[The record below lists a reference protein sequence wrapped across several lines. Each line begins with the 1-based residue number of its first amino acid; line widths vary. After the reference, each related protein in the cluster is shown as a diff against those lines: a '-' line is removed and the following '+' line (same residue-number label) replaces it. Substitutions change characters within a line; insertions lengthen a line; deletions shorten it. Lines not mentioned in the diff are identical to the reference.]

1 MTAQGQD
8 KLTKQDDGDMTM
20 STPTTK
26 VPILGGTPAW
36 AGDLE
41 ALMEAYRQA
50 GGDAEAL
57 RQANVATLVVNANQ
71 VLMAHEIEGVH
82 FEAEELAEGIKA
94 RIVVDPDTKVER
106 TVHLCFGML
115 PAEGRQ
121 EIIASYDI
129 GAGAEVEFLAHCT
142 FPNAIK
148 LQHVMD
154 ADIHVGAGAKMTYS
168 ETHYHG
174 QAGGVEV
181 LPQARV
187 TVDEGGRYTTNF
199 SLVQGR
205 VGRLEIDIDATVA
218 RRGLAEM
225 TTKVY
230 GHDDDDILV
239 REVLHLNGDEARGLT
254 KTRVAVRDTAH
265 SEVFTT
271 AEGNAP
277 GARGHMDCTEIV
289 RGQAE
294 ARNVPIV
301 IVRDDGARVTHEA
314 AIGTVSK
321 KELET
326 LMARGLNEEEA
337 VDTIIRGMLR

>member
-1 MTAQGQD
+1 
-8 KLTKQDDGDMTM
+8 M
-20 STPTTK
+20 STPTAAPT
-26 VPILGGTPAW
+26 LGSVPAW

-41 ALMEAYRQA
+41 ALMDAYRQA
-50 GGDAEAL
+50 GGDPDAL

-71 VLMAHEIEGVH
+71 VLVSHEVQGVH
-82 FEAEELAEGIKA
+82 FEAEKLPEGIQA
-94 RIVVDPDTKVER
+94 RILVDPGTQVER

-121 EIIASYDI
+121 EIIARYEI

-142 FPNAIK
+142 FPNAVR

-154 ADIHVGAGAKMTYS
+154 ADIHVGAGATMRYS
-168 ETHYHG
+168 EAHYHG
-174 QAGGVEV
+174 PHGGVQV
-181 LPQARV
+181 LPKARV
-187 TVDEGGRYTTNF
+187 TVEDGGRYSTSF
-199 SLVQGR
+199 SLVHGR
-205 VGRLEIDIDATVA
+205 VGRLEIDYDARVA
-218 RRGLAEM
+218 QGGVVDM

-230 GHDDDDILV
+230 GHADDDIVV
-239 REVLHLNGDEARGLT
+239 REALHLDGREARGMT
-254 KTRVAVRDTAH
+254 KTRVAVRDAAR
-265 SEVFTT
+265 SQVFTT

-277 GARGHMDCTEIV
+277 GAVGHMDCTEIV

-301 IVRDDGARVTHEA
+301 VVRDDGARVTHEA

-326 LMARGLNEEEA
+326 LMARGLAEDEA
-337 VDTIIRGMLR
+337 VDIIIRGMLR

>member
-1 MTAQGQD
+1 
-8 KLTKQDDGDMTM
+8 M
-20 STPTTK
+20 SA
-26 VPILGGTPAW
+26 PITRRPALGEVPAW

-41 ALMEAYRQA
+41 GLMDAYRQA
-50 GGDAEAL
+50 GGDPEAL
-57 RQANVATLVVNANQ
+57 RQANVATLVVSANQ
-71 VLMAHEIEGVH
+71 VLIAHEIEGVR

-94 RIVVDPDTKVER
+94 RIVVDPETKVER

-154 ADIHVGAGAKMTYS
+154 ADIHVGADAKMTYTES
-168 ETHYHG
+168 HYHG
-174 QAGGVEV
+174 QTGGIEV
-181 LPQARV
+181 LPRTRV
-187 TVDEGGRYTTNF
+187 TVDEGGRYVNSF
-199 SLVQGR
+199 ALVHGR
-205 VGRLEIDIDATVA
+205 VGRLEVDIDAA
-218 RRGLAEM
+218 IAERGLAEM
-225 TTKVY
+225 VAKVY
-230 GHDDDDILV
+230 GHADDDILV
-239 REVLHLNGDEARGLT
+239 REVLRLDGDGARGLT
-254 KTRVAVRDTAH
+254 KTRVAVRDSAR

-277 GARGHMDCTEIV
+277 RARGHMDCTEIV

-301 IVRDDGARVTHEA
+301 IVRDDEARVTHEA

-326 LMARGLNEEEA
+326 LMARGLDEEEA

>member
-1 MTAQGQD
+1 MSVPMTHLPA
-8 KLTKQDDGDMTM
+8 
-20 STPTTK
+20 
-26 VPILGGTPAW
+26 LGETPAW

-57 RQANVATLVVNANQ
+57 RQANVASLVVSANQ
-71 VLMAHEIEGVH
+71 VLIAHEIEGVR
-82 FEAEELAEGIKA
+82 FEAEEMAEGINA
-94 RIVVDPDTKVER
+94 RIVVDPETKVER

-129 GAGAEVEFLAHCT
+129 GPGAEVEFLAHCT

-154 ADIHVGAGAKMTYS
+154 ADIQVGAGAKMSYT
-168 ETHYHG
+168 EAHYHG
-174 QAGGVEV
+174 QEGGIEV
-181 LPQARV
+181 LPRTRV
-187 TVDEGGRYTTNF
+187 TVDEGGRYFNSF

-205 VGRLEIDIDATVA
+205 VGRLEIDLDATVA
-218 RRGLAEM
+218 QRGLAEM
-225 TTKVY
+225 IAKVY
-230 GHDDDDILV
+230 GQADDDIIV
-239 REVLHLNGDEARGLT
+239 REVLHLDGDGARGLT
-254 KTRVAVRDTAH
+254 KTRVAVRDAAH

-301 IVRDDGARVTHEA
+301 IVRDDSARVTHEA
-314 AIGTVSK
+314 AIGSVSK

-326 LMARGLNEEEA
+326 LMARGLDEDEA

>member
-1 MTAQGQD
+1 MSVPMTR
-8 KLTKQDDGDMTM
+8 
-20 STPTTK
+20 
-26 VPILGGTPAW
+26 VPALGETPAW

-57 RQANVATLVVNANQ
+57 RQANVATLVVSANK
-71 VLMAHEIEGVH
+71 VLIAHEIEGVR
-82 FEAEELAEGIKA
+82 FEAEEMAEGIKA
-94 RIVVDPDTKVER
+94 RIVVAPETKVER

-154 ADIHVGAGAKMTYS
+154 ADIHVGAGAKMSYT
-168 ETHYHG
+168 EAHYHG
-174 QAGGVEV
+174 REGGIEV
-181 LPQARV
+181 LPKTRV
-187 TVDEGGRYTTNF
+187 TIDEGGRYFNSF

-205 VGRLEIDIDATVA
+205 VGRLEIDLDATVA
-218 RRGLAEM
+218 QRGLAEM
-225 TTKVY
+225 IAKVY
-230 GHDDDDILV
+230 GQADDDIIV
-239 REVLHLNGDEARGLT
+239 REVLHLDGDGARGLT
-254 KTRVAVRDTAH
+254 KTRVAVRDSAH

-301 IVRDDGARVTHEA
+301 IVRDDSARVTHEA
-314 AIGTVSK
+314 AIGSVSK

-326 LMARGLNEEEA
+326 LMARGLDEDEA
-337 VDTIIRGMLR
+337 VDTIVRGMLR

>member
-1 MTAQGQD
+1 
-8 KLTKQDDGDMTM
+8 M
-20 STPTTK
+20 SSVSAVRP
-26 VPILGGTPAW
+26 PILGSTPAW

-41 ALMEAYRQA
+41 AMMEAYRQA
-50 GGDAEAL
+50 GGDPEAL
-57 RQANVATLVVNANQ
+57 RQAKVATLVVSANQ
-71 VLMAHEIEGVH
+71 VLIAHEIEGVH

-154 ADIHVGAGAKMTYS
+154 ADIHVGAGAKMDYS
-168 ETHYHG
+168 EAHYHG
-174 QAGGVEV
+174 QEGGIEV
-181 LPQARV
+181 TPKTRV
-187 TVDEGGRYTTNF
+187 RVDEGGRYATSF
-199 SLVQGR
+199 SLVHGR
-205 VGRLEIDIDATVA
+205 VGRLEVDIDATVA
-218 RRGLAEM
+218 ERGLAEM

-230 GHDDDDILV
+230 GHADDDILV
-239 REVLHLNGDEARGLT
+239 REVLHLDGDGARGLT
-254 KTRVAVRDTAH
+254 KTRVAVRDSAR

-277 GARGHMDCTEIV
+277 GVRGHMDCTEIV

-294 ARNVPIV
+294 AHNTPIV
-301 IVRDDGARVTHEA
+301 IVRDDEARVTHEA
-314 AIGTVSK
+314 AIGSVSK

-326 LMARGLNEEEA
+326 LMARGLDEEEA
-337 VDTIIRGMLR
+337 VDIIIRGMLR